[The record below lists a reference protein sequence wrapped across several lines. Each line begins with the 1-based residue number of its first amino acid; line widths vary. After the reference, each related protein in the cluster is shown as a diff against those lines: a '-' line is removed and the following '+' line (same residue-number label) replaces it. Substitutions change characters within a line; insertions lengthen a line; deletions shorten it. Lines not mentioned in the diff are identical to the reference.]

1 MRKINKIEP
10 TLPVLPTRKKVAAYA
25 RVSVETE
32 RLHHS
37 LSAQVSY
44 YSELIQANPEWE
56 YVGVYADDGI
66 TGTKASKR
74 EEFQRMLDDCEAGKI
89 DIILTKSI
97 SRFAR
102 NTVDL
107 LETVRHLKELGIEVR
122 FEKEN
127 INSLS
132 GDGEVMMTLLTSFA
146 QEEITSLSN
155 NVKWGVRKRMEQG
168 IPNGHFRVY
177 GYRWEGDQLVI
188 EPEEA
193 AIVRRIFQNFLDGK
207 SRLETEREFAAE
219 GITTANGCR
228 WVDSNIKVIL
238 TNITYT
244 GNLLLQ
250 KEFIEDPIT
259 KRRKKNR
266 GELPQYYVED
276 THEAIIDMETF
287 QYVQE
292 EMARRKE
299 LGAFANK
306 SLNITCFT
314 SKLKCSKCGSSYV
327 RNQRS
332 NRTKYT
338 STYGDTIVVWVCGTT
353 KKKGGRCSRKDI
365 PERVLREAC
374 AEALGLE
381 EFDED
386 VFLEKVDYIMVNPNC
401 QLEFHFYDGTTKV
414 QTWKSTAKKD
424 CWTDE
429 QKDRQREWMRRNM
442 ATSSKFS
449 PFTTRVVCGC
459 CGGSCRR
466 QTQPSKLSET
476 GKIAYWHCSGGAKT
490 NCGIKG
496 IREPELMEITSKV
509 MGTPAFDGATFR
521 EQVDHI
527 TMVKSGL
534 LEYTFT
540 DGRTQT
546 AEYSTERPCH
556 VWTDEQRAKFKES
569 TKGIYTPER
578 RRAMSE
584 HMKKVRSEKHW
595 ACPKESKDHTGYADP
610 IHRVADNRTE
620 KAQGSWL
627 RSCFHR
633 PRRPVQQ
640 LRSAD

>member
-56 YVGVYADDGI
+56 YIGVYADDGI

-132 GDGEVMMTLLTSFA
+132 GDGEVMMTLLASFA

-386 VFLEKVDYIMVNPNC
+386 VFLERVDYIMVDLDQN
-401 QLEFHFYDGTTKV
+401 LEFHFYDGTVKV
-414 QTWKSTAKKD
+414 QEWESTARKD
-424 CWTDE
+424 CWTE
-429 QKDRQREWMRRNM
+429 EHKDRQREWMRRNM
-442 ATSSKFS
+442 ATSNKFS

-459 CGGSCRR
+459 CGSSCRR
-466 QTQPSKLSET
+466 QTQSSKTSET
-476 GKIAYWHCSGGAKT
+476 GKISYWRCSGGAKT

-496 IREPELMEITSKV
+496 IREPELMEITAKV
-509 MGTPAFDGATFR
+509 MGTPEFDGDAFR
-521 EQVDHI
+521 AQVDHI
-527 TMVKSGL
+527 TMVESGK
-534 LEYTFT
+534 LEYTFL
-540 DGRTQT
+540 DGHTQE
-546 AEYSTERPCH
+546 AEYSTERPGNA
-556 VWTDEQRAKFKES
+556 WTDEQRAKFKES
-569 TKGIYTPER
+569 IKGSYTPER
-578 RRAMSE
+578 RKAMSE

-595 ACPKESKDHTGYADP
+595 ASK
-610 IHRVADNRTE
+610 R
-620 KAQGSWL
+620 K
-627 RSCFHR
+627 
-633 PRRPVQQ
+633 
-640 LRSAD
+640 

>member
-1 MRKINKIEP
+1 
-10 TLPVLPTRKKVAAYA
+10 
-25 RVSVETE
+25 
-32 RLHHS
+32 
-37 LSAQVSY
+37 
-44 YSELIQANPEWE
+44 
-56 YVGVYADDGI
+56 
-66 TGTKASKR
+66 
-74 EEFQRMLDDCEAGKI
+74 MLYG
-89 DIILTKSI
+89 
-97 SRFAR
+97 
-102 NTVDL
+102 
-107 LETVRHLKELGIEVR
+107 LKELGIEVR

-132 GDGEVMMTLLTSFA
+132 GDGEVMMTLLASFA

-168 IPNGHFRVY
+168 IPNGHFRIY

-207 SRLETEREFAAE
+207 SRLETEREFEAE
-219 GITTANGCR
+219 GITTSNGCR
-228 WVDSNIKVIL
+228 WVDSNIKVVL

-332 NRTKYT
+332 NRAKYT

-365 PERVLREAC
+365 PERVLRETC
-374 AEALGLE
+374 AKALGLE

-442 ATSSKFS
+442 ATSSRFS

-476 GKIAYWHCSGGAKT
+476 GKIAYWRCSGGTKT

-496 IREPELMEITSKV
+496 IREPELMEITAQV
-509 MGTPAFDGATFR
+509 MGTPEFDGNAFR
-521 EQVDHI
+521 EQVAHI
-527 TMVKSGL
+527 TMVESGK
-534 LEYTFT
+534 LEYTFL
-540 DGRTQT
+540 DGHTQD
-546 AEYSTERPCH
+546 AEYSTEKPSH
-556 VWTDEQRAKFKES
+556 PWTEEQRAKFKES
-569 TKGIYTPER
+569 VKGSYTPER
-578 RRAMSE
+578 RKAMSE
-584 HMKKVRSEKHW
+584 HMKKVRSKKHW
-595 ACPKESKDHTGYADP
+595 PSK
-610 IHRVADNRTE
+610 R
-620 KAQGSWL
+620 K
-627 RSCFHR
+627 
-633 PRRPVQQ
+633 
-640 LRSAD
+640 

>member
-132 GDGEVMMTLLTSFA
+132 GDGEVMMTLLASFA

-386 VFLEKVDYIMVNPNC
+386 IFLERVDYILVDLD
-401 QLEFHFYDGTTKV
+401 QKLEFHFYDGTVKV
-414 QTWKSTAKKD
+414 QEWESTARKD

-429 QKDRQREWMRRNM
+429 HKDRQRAWIKEHM
-442 ATSSKFS
+442 ATSSRFS

-466 QTQPSKLSET
+466 QTQPSKLSDT
-476 GKIAYWHCSGGAKT
+476 GKIAYWRCSGGAKT

-496 IREPELMEITSKV
+496 IREPELMEITAQV
-509 MGTPAFDGATFR
+509 MCTPEFDGDAFR

-527 TMVKSGL
+527 TMVESGKL
-534 LEYTFT
+534 KYTFL
-540 DGRTQT
+540 DGHTQES
-546 AEYSTERPCH
+546 EYSTEKPSH
-556 VWTDEQRAKFKES
+556 PWSEEQRAKFKES
-569 TKGIYTPER
+569 VKGTYTPER
-578 RRAMSE
+578 RKAMSE

-595 ACPKESKDHTGYADP
+595 ASK
-610 IHRVADNRTE
+610 R
-620 KAQGSWL
+620 K
-627 RSCFHR
+627 
-633 PRRPVQQ
+633 
-640 LRSAD
+640 